1 MELDVVIGLAIAFAF
16 GFAAGYGLHALRHG
30 RRRRRYFA

>member
-1 MELDVVIGLAIAFAF
+1 MEFDAVIGLAIAFAL
-16 GFAAGYGLHALRHG
+16 GLVVGYGLHALRHG